1 MNLPRSLA
9 ARAFLLIALLIVLS
23 LLAAAE
29 IFRLAEREPRARQL
43 AQMVVSVVNLTRAGI
58 LSAEPALRPAL
69 LAELA
74 EAEGIRV
81 YPAYP
86 EDRIEPFPAHR
97 AEARLLTGEVR
108 RRLGKETRFAS
119 ARNGEEAFWVSFLV
133 GEDEFWLM
141 LPRERVERGGA
152 LTLLGW
158 GALILLLALLGAW
171 LIARQV
177 GRPLRALEDAAR
189 AIGRGES
196 PRPVP
201 ESGADEVVTVA
212 RAFNQM
218 SADLAAGERERALVL
233 AGISH
238 DLRTPLARLRLALE
252 LAKEADPRLVQE
264 AVKDIE
270 AMDAIVEQF
279 LAYVR
284 SDGGEA
290 PRPNA
295 DLNAIVRAAAERLSR
310 EGRAVECRLGAL
322 PPLPLR
328 PGAVS
333 RLALNLV
340 ENALRHGAPPVEV
353 ETALEDGQAV
363 LRVLDR
369 GPGIPEAE
377 RDRVLQPFA
386 RLDSARS
393 TPGTGLGLAIVD
405 RIARAHGA
413 ALELRARP
421 GGGQEARVAFQI
433 SPMAP
438 GS

>member
-1 MNLPRSLA
+1 MRLPRSLA
-9 ARAFLLIALLIVLS
+9 ARAFLLIALLLVLS
-23 LLAAAE
+23 LLAAGE
-29 IFRLAEREPRARQL
+29 IFRLAEREPRSRQL

-58 LSAEPALRPAL
+58 LSAETGLRPAL

-86 EDRIEPFPAHR
+86 DDRIEPFPTR
-97 AEARLLTGEVR
+97 PPEARLLTEEVR
-108 RRLGKETRFAS
+108 RLLGKETRFAA

-141 LPRERVERGGA
+141 MPRERVERGGA
-152 LTLLGW
+152 LALAGW
-158 GALILLLALLGAW
+158 GALILLLALAGAW

-177 GRPLRALEDAAR
+177 GRPLRALEEAAR

-201 ESGADEVVTVA
+201 ESGADEVATVA

-218 SADLAAGERERALVL
+218 SADLAAIERERALVL

-252 LAKEADPRLVQE
+252 LAKQTDPKLVQE

-270 AMDAIVEQF
+270 AMDGIVEQF

-290 PRPNA
+290 PQPHV
-295 DLNAIVRAAAERLSR
+295 DLNAIVGAAAERLTR
-310 EGRAVECRLGAL
+310 EGRAVQCRLGEL
-322 PPLPLR
+322 PPLTLR

-333 RLALNLV
+333 RLAMNLM
-340 ENALRHGAPPVEV
+340 ENALRHGAPPVEA
-353 ETALEDGQAV
+353 ETALEDGKAV

-369 GPGIPEAE
+369 GPGIPEGE

-386 RLDSARS
+386 RLDGARS

-413 ALELRARP
+413 ALELRQRP
-421 GGGQEARVAFQI
+421 GGGLEARVAFSI
-433 SPMAP
+433 SPAETRP
-438 GS
+438 

>member
-1 MNLPRSLA
+1 MKLPRSLA
-9 ARAFLLIALLIVLS
+9 ARSFLLIALLIVLS
-23 LLAAAE
+23 LLAAGE

-43 AQMVVSVVNLTRAGI
+43 AQMVVSAVNLTRAGI
-58 LSAEPALRPAL
+58 LSAEPVLRPAL

-74 EAEGIRV
+74 ESEGIRV

-86 EDRIEPFPAHR
+86 DDRIEPFPTRR
-97 AEARLLTGEVR
+97 AEARLLTEDVR
-108 RRLGKETRFAS
+108 RQLGRETRFATS
-119 ARNGEEAFWVSFLV
+119 RNGEEAFWVSFLV

-141 LPRERVERGGA
+141 MPRERVEGGGA
-152 LTLLGW
+152 VTLAAW
-158 GALILLLALLGAW
+158 GALILVLALVGAW

-177 GRPLRALEDAAR
+177 ARPLRALEEAAR
-189 AIGRGES
+189 AIGHGED
-196 PRPVP
+196 PQPVP
-201 ESGADEVVTVA
+201 EAGADEVATVA

-218 SADLAAGERERALVL
+218 SADLAANERERALVL

-252 LAKEADPRLVQE
+252 LAKGADPRLVQE

-270 AMDAIVEQF
+270 AMDGIVEQF

-290 PRPNA
+290 PRPDA
-295 DLNAIVRAAAERLSR
+295 DLNAIVAAAAQRLSR
-310 EGRAVECRLGAL
+310 EGRAVQCRLGEL
-322 PPLPLR
+322 PPLALR
-328 PGAVS
+328 PGAVA
-333 RLALNLV
+333 RLAMNLI
-340 ENALRHGAPPVEV
+340 ENAQRHGAPPVEV
-353 ETALEDGQAV
+353 ETVMEGGHAV

-377 RDRVLQPFA
+377 RERALQPFA

-413 ALELRARP
+413 ALELRTRP
-421 GGGQEARVAFQI
+421 GGGLEARVVFGI
-433 SPMAP
+433 SQGPARA
-438 GS
+438 

>member
-1 MNLPRSLA
+1 MKLPRSLA

-29 IFRLAEREPRARQL
+29 IFRRAEREPRAREL
-43 AQMVVSVVNLTRAGI
+43 AQMVASVVNLTRAGI
-58 LSAEPALRPAL
+58 LSAEPGLRPAL

-86 EDRIEPFPAHR
+86 DDRVEPFPTHH
-97 AEARLLTGEVR
+97 AEARLFTEEVR
-108 RRLGKETRFAS
+108 RRLGQETRFAF
-119 ARNGEEAFWVSFLV
+119 ARNGERAFWVSFLV

-152 LTLLGW
+152 LTLAGW
-158 GALILLLALLGAW
+158 GALILLLALAGAW

-177 GRPLRALEDAAR
+177 GRPLRALESAAR
-189 AIGRGES
+189 AIGHGEH

-201 ESGADEVVTVA
+201 ESGADEVATVA

-218 SADLAAGERERALVL
+218 STDLAAGERERALVL

-252 LAKEADPRLVQE
+252 LSKAADPKLVEE

-270 AMDAIVEQF
+270 AMDGIVEQF

-290 PRPNA
+290 PRPDS
-295 DLNAIVRAAAERLSR
+295 DLNAIVGAAAERLSR
-310 EGRAVECRLGAL
+310 NGRAVEARFGAL

-328 PGAVS
+328 RGAVS
-333 RLALNLV
+333 RLAMNLV

-353 ETALEDGQAV
+353 ETAVEDGKAV

-369 GPGIPEAE
+369 GPGIPEGE
-377 RDRVLQPFA
+377 RERALQPFA
-386 RLDSARS
+386 RLDAARS

-421 GGGQEARVAFQI
+421 GGGLEARVAFPI
-433 SPMAP
+433 SPTD
-438 GS
+438 GGN

>member
-1 MNLPRSLA
+1 MRLPRSLA

-29 IFRLAEREPRARQL
+29 IFRAAEREPRARQL
-43 AQMVVSVVNLTRAGI
+43 AQMVVSAVNLTRAGI
-58 LSAEPALRPAL
+58 LSAEPGLRPAL
-69 LAELA
+69 LEELA

-81 YPAYP
+81 YPAYAD
-86 EDRIEPFPAHR
+86 DRIEPFPTRR
-97 AEARLLTGEVR
+97 AEARLLTEEVR
-108 RRLGKETRFAS
+108 RRLGRETRFATS
-119 ARNGEEAFWVSFLV
+119 RNGEEAFWVSFLV

-141 LPRERVERGGA
+141 MPRERVERGGA
-152 LTLLGW
+152 LTLAGW
-158 GALILLLALLGAW
+158 GALILLLALGGAW

-177 GRPLRALEDAAR
+177 GWPLRALESAAR

-201 ESGADEVVTVA
+201 ETGADEVATVA

-218 SADLAAGERERALVL
+218 SADLAASERERALVL

-252 LAKEADPRLVQE
+252 LAKGADPKLVQE

-270 AMDAIVEQF
+270 AMDGIVEQF

-284 SDGGEA
+284 TDDGEA
-290 PRPNA
+290 LRPGT
-295 DLNAIVRAAAERLSR
+295 DLNAIVGAAAQRLSR
-310 EGRAVECRLGAL
+310 EGGAVQTRLGAL
-322 PPLPLR
+322 PPLPLK
-328 PGAVS
+328 PGAAS
-333 RLALNLV
+333 RLAANLM

-353 ETALEDGQAV
+353 ETALEDGRAV

-377 RDRVLQPFA
+377 RERVLQPFA
-386 RLDSARS
+386 RLDGARS

-413 ALELRARP
+413 GLELRTRP
-421 GGGQEARVAFQI
+421 GGGLEARVAFPI
-433 SPMAP
+433 STGESRA
-438 GS
+438 

>member
-1 MNLPRSLA
+1 MRLPRSLA
-9 ARAFLLIALLIVLS
+9 ARSFVLIALLIVLS

-29 IFRLAEREPRARQL
+29 IFRSAEREPRARQH
-43 AQMVVSVVNLTRAGI
+43 AQMVVSAVNLTRAGI

-86 EDRIEPFPAHR
+86 DDRIEAFPTRR
-97 AEARLLTGEVR
+97 AEARLLTEEVR
-108 RRLGKETRFAS
+108 RQLGSDTRFAT

-141 LPRERVERGGA
+141 MPRERVERGGA
-152 LTLLGW
+152 ATLAAW
-158 GALILLLALLGAW
+158 GALILLLALAGAW

-177 GRPLRALEDAAR
+177 ARPLRALEDAAR
-189 AIGRGES
+189 AMGRGEI

-201 ESGADEVVTVA
+201 ETGADEVATVA

-218 SADLAAGERERALVL
+218 SADLAAGEQERALVL

-252 LAKEADPRLVQE
+252 LAKGADPELVQE

-270 AMDAIVEQF
+270 TMDAIVEQF

-290 PRPNA
+290 PRPDA
-295 DLNAIVRAAAERLSR
+295 DLNAIVEAAARRLSR
-310 EGRAVECRLGAL
+310 QNSPVVFRLGNL
-322 PPLPLR
+322 PPLALR

-333 RLALNLV
+333 RLAINLI
-340 ENALRHGAPPVEV
+340 ENAQRHGAPPVEV
-353 ETALEDGQAV
+353 ETTLEDGQAL

-369 GPGIPEAE
+369 GPGIPQDE
-377 RDRVLQPFA
+377 RQRALQPFT

-405 RIARAHGA
+405 RIARAHGT

-421 GGGQEARVAFQI
+421 GGGLEARVAFPI
-433 SPMAP
+433 SPSAAR
-438 GS
+438 G

>member
-1 MNLPRSLA
+1 MRPPRSLA

-23 LLAAAE
+23 LVAAAE

-43 AQMVVSVVNLTRAGI
+43 AQMVVSAVNLTRAGI
-58 LSAEPALRPAL
+58 LSAEPGLRPAL
-69 LAELA
+69 LDELA

-86 EDRIEPFPAHR
+86 EDRIEPFPTAR
-97 AEARLLTGEVR
+97 PEARLLTEEVR
-108 RRLGKETRFAS
+108 RHLGKETRFAS
-119 ARNGEEAFWVSFLV
+119 ARNGDEAFWVSFLV

-152 LTLLGW
+152 IALLGW
-158 GALILLLALLGAW
+158 GALVLLLALAGAW

-177 GRPLRALEDAAR
+177 GRPLRALEEAAR
-189 AIGRGES
+189 AIGHGES

-201 ESGADEVVTVA
+201 ESGADEVATVA

-218 SADLAAGERERALVL
+218 SADLAAIEHERALVL

-252 LAKEADPRLVQE
+252 LAKEADPQMVRE
-264 AVKDIE
+264 AVKDVE
-270 AMDAIVEQF
+270 AMDGIVEQF

-284 SDGGEA
+284 TDGGEA
-290 PRPNA
+290 LRPGA
-295 DLNAIVRAAAERLSR
+295 DLNAIVRSAAERLSS
-310 EGRAVECRLGAL
+310 EGRAVEMHLGEL
-322 PPLPLR
+322 PPLSLK

-333 RLALNLV
+333 RLAMNLI
-340 ENALRHGAPPVEV
+340 ENAFRHGAPPVEV
-353 ETALEDGQAV
+353 ETAVEEGRAV
-363 LRVLDR
+363 LRVMDR
-369 GPGIPEAE
+369 GPGIPEGE

-386 RLDSARS
+386 RLDNARS

-405 RIARAHGA
+405 RIARAHGT

-421 GGGQEARVAFQI
+421 GGGLEARLAFPI
-433 SPMAP
+433 STTEAR
-438 GS
+438 S